1 MRKKRISL
9 GLLVFSSLN
18 SPSVRGSTNI
28 NQLTIR
34 IMSTKSYF
42 CESLAAVE
50 RIIADK
56 QEIYSHVEMM
66 GWSGNRLTLA
76 VMA

>member
-1 MRKKRISL
+1 
-9 GLLVFSSLN
+9 
-18 SPSVRGSTNI
+18 
-28 NQLTIR
+28 
-34 IMSTKSYF
+34 MSTKSYF

-66 GWSGNRLTLA
+66 GWSGNRLTMA